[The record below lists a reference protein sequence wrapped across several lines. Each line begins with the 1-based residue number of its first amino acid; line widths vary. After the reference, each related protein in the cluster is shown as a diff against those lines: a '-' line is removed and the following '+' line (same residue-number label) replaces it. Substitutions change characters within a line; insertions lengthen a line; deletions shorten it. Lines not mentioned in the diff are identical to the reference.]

1 MKRTTAILSL
11 GLITFLTSCVK
22 TEVLSEKPQTLPE
35 IPPVIEEV
43 MPTDTLTIEVCHTSD
58 TIPSPELY
66 GTKARMVNSSKSSGR
81 TVITTVGTGSFT
93 LTGLADIDTIRITT
107 HN

>member
-35 IPPVIEEV
+35 TPPVIEEV

-58 TIPSPELY
+58 TIPTPKLY
-66 GTKARMVNSSKSSGR
+66 GNQSHLIDNGKSDGK
-81 TVITTVGTGSFT
+81 TIITTIGTDEIV
-93 LTGLADIDTIRITT
+93 LTGLSNIDTIRITT